1 MDRTLQT
8 LRALALI
15 TLLISVLTILSELP
29 VANSAQFPQVDVTL
43 NGPLNGLA
51 RVTSSM
57 LGFATGIVA
66 LVVAAQRHHR
76 GWFVWILVPSLAT
89 PYGSFLPFST
99 VIFQAQDFRDFLILI
114 VLGYTI
120 PPIVT
125 SLAVLAYTLRLWH
138 PSTAPAVAGETDL
151 EIEYTR
157 LT

>member
-1 MDRTLQT
+1 M
-8 LRALALI
+8 
-15 TLLISVLTILSELP
+15 
-29 VANSAQFPQVDVTL
+29 
-43 NGPLNGLA
+43 
-51 RVTSSM
+51 
-57 LGFATGIVA
+57 GFATGIVA

-76 GWFVWILVPSLAT
+76 NWFVWMLVPSLAT
-89 PYGSFLPFST
+89 PYGPFLPSLVFSG
-99 VIFQAQDFRDFLILI
+99 DFSVTPDYRVTLILI

-125 SLAVLAYTLRLWH
+125 SLAVLAYTLRLRH